1 MQDTTSAASF
11 LALALPWPTDHGPQF
26 FVNIHRKR
34 PVVIDGKVQTDAKG
48 KTRWIFPGRATRS
61 VSEAISFIQFTESKE
76 TADTYVCMSGQLPGK
91 VKTNKRG
98 QEYFGAARSID
109 GAVCMKGLWL
119 DVDVKPN
126 DPDHGYP
133 SQEEAAAEFGRIRR
147 AIGMPMPTVCVLSG
161 SGGFHAHWSFE
172 AAVEPAI
179 WEPLAFALVA
189 AFVEQGF
196 KGDTGCTIDA
206 ARLLRVPGTW
216 NHKQH
221 DAGTGPKTPVRTL
234 AQSGLT
240 FPVTLIDHILAK
252 WKGHTPHR
260 ARKAFQLLSGEVPE
274 VMRGMVANDLS
285 AGIETRPVPSIGDV
299 AKGCPFIM
307 RTLQTGGAANNNPLW
322 LQTTNIALFT
332 TEQRDAAH
340 WMAMGHPDYSAV
352 DTDFLWQRQLD
363 TKLRRD
369 MGWPRCATIQA
380 QGAPEC
386 ATCPRLAEGRSP
398 LNFALSG
405 NVVIDA
411 IVADQADPV
420 DPAAAAAMPELPSGF
435 KYGPHGIVLVN
446 YVDPEDDGRIVSE
459 PLCAFPLL
467 NPWMQDHPASINFT
481 TVTAGV
487 LGTPTAYERQ
497 IKVPME
503 LMHDLSAMG
512 KLLAGQ
518 HMVLPPDKVH
528 AFRGFLVSWIEKLRQ
543 QRENV
548 IQNVPFGWSRADGKI
563 EGFSYAKQVW
573 SGSKPRPAANP
584 DRMLES
590 QYHPTGTLEP
600 WLVASKMITDQKR
613 PEFDAILAAAFAAP
627 LVTCVGQTGLLM
639 SCYSPESGIG
649 KSTALQVAQAVWGHP
664 VQGMQSLGDTQ
675 NSVVKKLGALHN
687 LPVFWDELKTD
698 QDHAKFVSLA
708 FQLAQGKEKSRM
720 SSDTAFREIG
730 TWETM
735 LVSASNDSLINYIS
749 SKTTTTSAGLAR
761 VFEFRVRPGNGQ
773 GRIDIGRAQQ
783 IVSALHTNFGN
794 AGLVYA
800 KMLGRD
806 HEAVWKET
814 TEVLLE
820 FEKQFLA
827 NPEERFWLA
836 VITCVVMGA
845 RLANRLKLTEI
856 DEPNLRRFMID
867 QYNAMRAER
876 KTAPVDITNPE
887 AVLNHLSRF
896 LNEKRHRNTV
906 ITDRMWLGTGR
917 PPTPPANGH
926 VILRM
931 DPNHRLEAPEVH
943 IAETGHI
950 RIMRAA
956 FVAWMREHDLSDRL
970 ILSELQEQF
979 GVVEGRA
986 RLGVGTAFQ
995 TQMEPVLDF
1004 DLHHQGFATWR
1015 M

>member
-1 MQDTTSAASF
+1 
-11 LALALPWPTDHGPQF
+11 
-26 FVNIHRKR
+26 
-34 PVVIDGKVQTDAKG
+34 
-48 KTRWIFPGRATRS
+48 
-61 VSEAISFIQFTESKE
+61 
-76 TADTYVCMSGQLPGK
+76 
-91 VKTNKRG
+91 
-98 QEYFGAARSID
+98 
-109 GAVCMKGLWL
+109 
-119 DVDVKPN
+119 
-126 DPDHGYP
+126 
-133 SQEEAAAEFGRIRR
+133 
-147 AIGMPMPTVCVLSG
+147 
-161 SGGFHAHWSFE
+161 
-172 AAVEPAI
+172 
-179 WEPLAFALVA
+179 
-189 AFVEQGF
+189 
-196 KGDTGCTIDA
+196 
-206 ARLLRVPGTW
+206 
-216 NHKQH
+216 
-221 DAGTGPKTPVRTL
+221 
-234 AQSGLT
+234 
-240 FPVTLIDHILAK
+240 
-252 WKGHTPHR
+252 
-260 ARKAFQLLSGEVPE
+260 
-274 VMRGMVANDLS
+274 
-285 AGIETRPVPSIGDV
+285 
-299 AKGCPFIM
+299 
-307 RTLQTGGAANNNPLW
+307 
-322 LQTTNIALFT
+322 
-332 TEQRDAAH
+332 
-340 WMAMGHPDYSAV
+340 
-352 DTDFLWQRQLD
+352 
-363 TKLRRD
+363 
-369 MGWPRCATIQA
+369 
-380 QGAPEC
+380 
-386 ATCPRLAEGRSP
+386 
-398 LNFALSG
+398 
-405 NVVIDA
+405 
-411 IVADQADPV
+411 
-420 DPAAAAAMPELPSGF
+420 
-435 KYGPHGIVLVN
+435 
-446 YVDPEDDGRIVSE
+446 
-459 PLCAFPLL
+459 
-467 NPWMQDHPASINFT
+467 
-481 TVTAGV
+481 
-487 LGTPTAYERQ
+487 
-497 IKVPME
+497 
-503 LMHDLSAMG
+503 
-512 KLLAGQ
+512 
-518 HMVLPPDKVH
+518 
-528 AFRGFLVSWIEKLRQ
+528 
-543 QRENV
+543 
-548 IQNVPFGWSRADGKI
+548 
-563 EGFSYAKQVW
+563 
-573 SGSKPRPAANP
+573 
-584 DRMLES
+584 
-590 QYHPTGTLEP
+590 
-600 WLVASKMITDQKR
+600 
-613 PEFDAILAAAFAAP
+613 
-627 LVTCVGQTGLLM
+627 
-639 SCYSPESGIG
+639 
-649 KSTALQVAQAVWGHP
+649 
-664 VQGMQSLGDTQ
+664 
-675 NSVVKKLGALHN
+675 
-687 LPVFWDELKTD
+687 
-698 QDHAKFVSLA
+698 
-708 FQLAQGKEKSRM
+708 M

-814 TEVLLE
+814 TELLLE

-970 ILSELQEQF
+970 ILSELQEKF